1 MISRVIW
8 VLGGSVNRPRG
19 AGLVSGSE
27 RSGPDPEGFVLYL
40 RWRWF
45 VLLGFALF
53 SGYFTSSAGRQLG
66 GSKGFGRAVGCSSW
80 WCWGSGV
87 PGDRASPAGGSAG
100 GCGGGRKGL
109 GR

>member
-1 MISRVIW
+1 MGPGP
-8 VLGGSVNRPRG
+8 GGVC
-19 AGLVSGSE
+19 AVSA
-27 RSGPDPEGFVLYL
+27 VAVV
-40 RWRWF
+40 

-53 SGYFTSSAGRQLG
+53 SGYFTSSVGRQLG
-66 GSKGFGRAVGCSSW
+66 GSRGFGRAVGCSSW